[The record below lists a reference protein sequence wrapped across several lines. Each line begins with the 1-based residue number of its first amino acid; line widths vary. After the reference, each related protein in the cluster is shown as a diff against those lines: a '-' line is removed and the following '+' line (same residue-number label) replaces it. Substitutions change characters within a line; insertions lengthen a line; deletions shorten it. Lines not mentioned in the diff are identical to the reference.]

1 MRNYKEFKNRRDR
14 LATKIAGNVAIVANA
29 KESIRNKDCHY
40 PFRSDST
47 FHYLSGFPE
56 PETVLMIFGGKNPK
70 SIIFCQPKDEL
81 KEVWNG
87 FIYGPK
93 QASREFL
100 FEEAYPLTEAHKLIP
115 KFFSELTEG
124 NKIKLAPIL
133 EIAINKKCIQGELFE
148 GLWSDV
154 GTPERLNMINLDE

>member
-1 MRNYKEFKNRRDR
+1 MSEDMRDYKEFKNRRDR
-14 LATKIAGNVAIVANA
+14 LATRIGDNVAIVVNA

-56 PETVLMIFGGKNPK
+56 PETVVMIFGGKNPK

-93 QASREFL
+93 QASKEFL
-100 FEEAYPLTEAHKLIP
+100 FEVAYPLTEAHKLIP
-115 KFFSELTEG
+115 KFLKS
-124 NKIKLAPIL
+124 KIFL
-133 EIAINKKCIQGELFE
+133 
-148 GLWSDV
+148 S
-154 GTPERLNMINLDE
+154 LDFCVKRDRH

>member
-1 MRNYKEFKNRRDR
+1 MKDYKEFKNRRDR
-14 LATKIAGNVAIVANA
+14 LATRIGDNVAIVANA

-56 PETVLMIFGGKNPK
+56 PETVVMIFGGKNPK

-93 QASREFL
+93 QASKEFL
-100 FEEAYPLTEAHKLIP
+100 FEEAYPLAEAHKLIP
-115 KFFSELTEG
+115 KFLKSKSVFLLPSSKIDNILSPKWFEENNKLREDLSE
-124 NKIKLAPIL
+124 IL
-133 EIAINKKCIQGELFE
+133 DDMRVVKE
-148 GLWSDV
+148 
-154 GTPERLNMINLDE
+154 